1 MKTPAEFEMKYN
13 GTEITVKG
21 AWDHDEVDFY
31 GNIEI
36 IIAGRP
42 RHSFLSEEA
51 YEDIEARA
59 RLEYK
64 TWLEEEAKRRS
75 LALEDR
81 HALPA

>member
-1 MKTPAEFEMKYN
+1 MKIPVEFEMKYN
-13 GTEITVKG
+13 GAEITIKG
-21 AWDHDEVDFY
+21 AWNHEEEEFY
-31 GNIEI
+31 GNLEI

-42 RHSFLSEEA
+42 WQSFLSEEA
-51 YEDIEARA
+51 YGDIEARA

-64 TWLEEEAKRRS
+64 TWLDEEAKRRS